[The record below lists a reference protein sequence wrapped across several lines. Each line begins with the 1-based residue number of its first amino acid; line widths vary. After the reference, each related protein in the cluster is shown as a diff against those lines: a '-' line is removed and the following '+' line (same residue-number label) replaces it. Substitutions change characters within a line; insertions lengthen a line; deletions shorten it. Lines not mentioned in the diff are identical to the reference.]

1 MRESQLNE
9 PLRVSYL
16 LGQDSML
23 GILLT
28 RVLLSQS
35 VEYEVRLRRTC
46 IFVLYMW
53 LHYWCISMR
62 VRG

>member
-16 LGQDSML
+16 LGQDPML

-46 IFVLYMW
+46 IQVLYMW
-53 LHYWCISMR
+53 LHLWCISMR